1 MAVRSKLTPADW
13 GNITLSS
20 NPFKPAG
27 AAVCDPSSK
36 EEDMS
41 YVPVGIAKN
50 VVPIVRSFLETGK
63 SHHFAL
69 GARLGYGKSR
79 SFAAAMH
86 LAANEYPTAIS
97 VYIKFSSYRTRS
109 DGAQVQTELVKEI
122 ISQAGRQAGVSP
134 KVLGSQ
140 MDTAAAEQVSHELVP
155 TFLSKVLGN
164 RNVLILIDEIEKLIE
179 SPYMPQADITS
190 VLNLF
195 KSWADRSKRKV
206 TLGLALTP
214 PALEWIMTNFP
225 DVMQRF
231 DLQSDLVGFLEDET
245 EEFVLQKCMQPIG
258 EYGKAPFDNTVI
270 ALIHTLSEGIP
281 RVIESISH
289 EAWNYAA
296 LTKRVLE
303 PDQFAKLIND
313 AYGLAVKEVCR
324 TYGMTDKEISLVK
337 DLLCNGGQAP
347 LRSLRD
353 PGSNGYQALW
363 RRLYQF
369 SQRGQIVGRRNRG
382 FYVLPSFMD
391 DVMRKKYGG
400 FHGGV

>member
-1 MAVRSKLTPADW
+1 M
-13 GNITLSS
+13 
-20 NPFKPAG
+20 
-27 AAVCDPSSK
+27 CDPSST

-50 VVPIVRSFLETGK
+50 VVSIVRSFLETGK

-79 SFAAAMH
+79 SFAAAMN
-86 LAANEYPTAIS
+86 LAASEYPTVIS

-109 DGAQVQTELVKEI
+109 DGAQVQSELVKEI
-122 ISQAGRQAGVSP
+122 IDQASRRLQVTP
-134 KVLGSQ
+134 KELARQ
-140 MDTAAAEQVSHELVP
+140 MDTAADGRVSHELVP
-155 TFLSKVLGN
+155 TFLSRVLGD
-164 RNVLILIDEIEKLIE
+164 RNVLVLIDEIEKLIE
-179 SPYMPQADITS
+179 SSYMPQADITS

-195 KSWADRSKRKV
+195 KSWAEHSKKQV
-206 TLGLALTP
+206 SFGLALTP

-231 DLQSDLVGFLEDET
+231 DLQSDLMGFLEDET
-245 EEFVLQKCMQPIG
+245 EEFVLQKCMQPLG
-258 EYGKAPFDNTVI
+258 KYGKAPFDTPTI
-270 ALIHTLSEGIP
+270 SLIHALSEGIP
-281 RVIESISH
+281 RVIESIAY

-296 LTKRVLE
+296 ITKCGLG
-303 PDQFAKLIND
+303 PDQFARLINE
-313 AYGLAVKEVCR
+313 AYGLSVKEVCR

-347 LRSLRD
+347 LRRLRD
-353 PGSNGYQALW
+353 PGSDGYQALR

-369 SQRGQIVGRRNRG
+369 SRRGQVVGRRDRG
-382 FYVLPSFMD
+382 FYVLSSFVD
-391 DVMRKKYGG
+391 DVIRKKYGG